1 MTHRHKRVGD
11 GHACLA
17 GQVIVATSRKPQRLV
32 SCRAWLMA
40 RRHFGGGDQ
49 LDAFQHA
56 CNQRRRDAVIA
67 EAALARY
74 DQKPCGNKLAQVA
87 ARSRTGDIGAISKF
101 SGGQGL
107 AAHEGGKHSRPCGI
121 TDQRGNFDQIC
132 IHRAIL
138 SPGPQARQPVT
149 VRHRPKRSRATTA
162 NCAAKMQS
170 NLEAEMK
177 RTPIR
182 VEPISTYL
190 ERRRKG
196 PIYPVIVAGETVYVS
211 GLPPFDPQTGEIKRV
226 PFARQAELV
235 LEQMKL
241 CLETAG
247 SSLDRV
253 LKCNVYCTP
262 DESHFSIFN
271 DIYSRYVPADA
282 PARIFLHV
290 PSWPGPFDIE
300 IDCVAAI

>member
-1 MTHRHKRVGD
+1 
-11 GHACLA
+11 
-17 GQVIVATSRKPQRLV
+17 
-32 SCRAWLMA
+32 
-40 RRHFGGGDQ
+40 
-49 LDAFQHA
+49 
-56 CNQRRRDAVIA
+56 
-67 EAALARY
+67 
-74 DQKPCGNKLAQVA
+74 
-87 ARSRTGDIGAISKF
+87 
-101 SGGQGL
+101 
-107 AAHEGGKHSRPCGI
+107 
-121 TDQRGNFDQIC
+121 
-132 IHRAIL
+132 
-138 SPGPQARQPVT
+138 
-149 VRHRPKRSRATTA
+149 
-162 NCAAKMQS
+162 MQS

-196 PIYPVIVAGETVYVS
+196 LIYPVIVADETVYVS
-211 GLPPFDPQTGEIKRV
+211 GLPPFDPQTGEIRRV
-226 PFARQAELV
+226 PFARQSELV

-241 CLETAG
+241 CLEAAG

-262 DESHFSIFN
+262 DESHFGIFN
-271 DIYSRYVPADA
+271 DIYSRYFPADA

>member
-1 MTHRHKRVGD
+1 LRP
-11 GHACLA
+11 
-17 GQVIVATSRKPQRLV
+17 SRNPI
-32 SCRAWLMA
+32 A
-40 RRHFGGGDQ
+40 RTASSAISDSSAQ
-49 LDAFQHA
+49 
-56 CNQRRRDAVIA
+56 A
-67 EAALARY
+67 EAFAR
-74 DQKPCGNKLAQVA
+74 DNRELCG
-87 ARSRTGDIGAISKF
+87 RM
-101 SGGQGL
+101 
-107 AAHEGGKHSRPCGI
+107 P
-121 TDQRGNFDQIC
+121 
-132 IHRAIL
+132 
-138 SPGPQARQPVT
+138 
-149 VRHRPKRSRATTA
+149 
-162 NCAAKMQS
+162 S

-196 PIYPVIVAGETVYVS
+196 PIYPVIVAGESVYVS

-226 PFARQAELV
+226 PFARQSELV
-235 LEQMKL
+235 LEQMRL

-262 DESHFSIFN
+262 DESHFGIFN
-271 DIYSRYVPADA
+271 EIYSRYFPADA